1 MNQQENLTPVP
12 SILQMD
18 PVVFDE
24 LSFRREGFQN
34 QKTDTS
40 FNLSMARQVQ
50 KISDGHYRVIV
61 RVTVTSPQEYEARVQ
76 ISGFCSLRED
86 LENKDELLNGNALA
100 ILFPYIRS
108 QLTLLTAQPGT
119 TPIVLPAMNIA
130 KMLEESEKKEEPPK
144 R

>member
-12 SILQMD
+12 SVLQMD

-24 LSFRREGFQN
+24 LSFQRKGFQN
-34 QKTDTS
+34 KEKGAPV
-40 FNLSMARQVQ
+40 NLSVARQVQ

-61 RVTVTSPQEYEARVQ
+61 RATVTCPQEYVARVQ

-119 TPIVLPAMNIA
+119 NPIVLPAMNIA
-130 KMLEESEKKEEPPK
+130 KMLEESEKKEEPPAP
-144 R
+144 